1 MTAEDRHIIDVTP
14 EVDSDPAESPS
25 GSGLARALLVIT
37 LIMLTGMG
45 AALFYAWQH
54 WQGAREELASLN
66 QRTAEARQ
74 AQQTLLETI
83 ESTRA
88 TLASQQQEIEQQ
100 GDVLDQQAERIAGQE
115 QEMDANQHQMRADRR
130 DLAAARAEID
140 RRLAVAER
148 RIEGEPLRWLVAE
161 AASLLRTAKNR
172 LELAGDRDGALE
184 AMRRADRLLQRS
196 GERWQTVRELLAEEM
211 AQLEAFTPVALHGIA
226 RRLLSLKQ
234 QTRSLPLK
242 TAVLPPPPAPAD
254 DDDETDEPPAE
265 SVAAA
270 DNRWKH
276 AADRSLRALRGL
288 VAVRRTTPGQLP
300 VSTVPYEAW
309 LRQTLRVDLDNARIG
324 ALGKNT
330 ALYQTG
336 VDAATGLLTDFF
348 AAGAGRDAALGEL
361 KDLSA
366 VSLDQEP
373 PQTGA
378 ALDALESALTARP
391 PS

>member
-14 EVDSDPAESPS
+14 EVDPAPDERPS
-25 GSGLARALLVIT
+25 GSGPARALLVIT
-37 LIMLTGMG
+37 LIMLAGMG

-66 QRTAEARQ
+66 QRAAEARQ

-88 TLASQQQEIEQQ
+88 TLAGQEQEIEQH
-100 GDVLDQQAERIAGQE
+100 GTVLNQQAERLAGQE
-115 QEMDANQHQMRADRR
+115 QGLITSQHQMRAERR

-140 RRLAVAER
+140 RRLAAAER
-148 RIEGEPLRWLVAE
+148 RIEVEPQRWLVAE
-161 AASLLRTAKNR
+161 ATSLLRTAKNR

-211 AQLEAFTPVALHGIA
+211 AQLEAFAPVDVHGIA
-226 RRLLSLKQ
+226 RQLLHLKQ

-242 TAVLPPPPAPAD
+242 TAVLPQPPAPTPGGHD
-254 DDDETDEPPAE
+254 SDEPQLEP
-265 SVAAA
+265 VAT
-270 DNRWKH
+270 DSRWKH
-276 AADRSLRALRGL
+276 ATDRSLRALRGL

-300 VSTVPYEAW
+300 VSTGPYEAW

-330 ALYQTG
+330 ALYLAS

-348 AAGAGRDAALGEL
+348 AASAGLDAALDEL

-366 VSLDQEP
+366 VSLDQMP

-378 ALDALESALTARP
+378 ALDALEAARSERP
-391 PS
+391 AS

>member
-14 EVDSDPAESPS
+14 EVDPAPDERPS
-25 GSGLARALLVIT
+25 GNGPSRALLVIT
-37 LIMLTGMG
+37 LVMLAGMG

-66 QRTAEARQ
+66 QRAAEARQ
-74 AQQTLLETI
+74 AQQVLLETI

-88 TLASQQQEIEQQ
+88 TLASQQQEIEQH
-100 GDVLDQQAERIAGQE
+100 GDVLDQQGELLAGQE
-115 QEMDANQHQMRADRR
+115 QEMVASQNQMRVERR

-140 RRLAVAER
+140 RRLAAAER
-148 RIEGEPLRWLVAE
+148 RIEGEPQRWLVAE
-161 AASLLRTAKNR
+161 ATSLLRTAKNR
-172 LELAGDRDGALE
+172 LELAGDRDGTLE

-211 AQLEAFTPVALHGIA
+211 AQLEAFNPVDVHGIA
-226 RRLLSLKQ
+226 RRLLKLKQ
-234 QTRSLPLK
+234 QTRGLPLK
-242 TAVLPPPPAPAD
+242 TAVLPQPPDPTAGGD
-254 DDDETDEPPAE
+254 SDEPQVEP
-265 SVAAA
+265 VAT
-270 DNRWKH
+270 DSRWKH
-276 AADRSLRALRGL
+276 ATDRSLRALREL

-300 VSTVPYEAW
+300 VSTGPYEAW

-330 ALYQTG
+330 ALYSAG

-348 AAGAGRDAALGEL
+348 AAGAGREAALDEL

-373 PQTGA
+373 PPTGA
-378 ALDALESALTARP
+378 ALDALEAARSERP
-391 PS
+391 AS

>member
-14 EVDSDPAESPS
+14 EVDPAPDENPS
-25 GSGLARALLVIT
+25 GNGPAKALLVIT
-37 LIMLTGMG
+37 LFMLAGMG

-66 QRTAEARQ
+66 QRAAEARQ

-88 TLASQQQEIEQQ
+88 TLAGQQQEIEQH
-100 GDVLDQQAERIAGQE
+100 GDVLNQQAELLAGHE
-115 QEMDANQHQMRADRR
+115 QEMVASQHQMRAERR

-140 RRLAVAER
+140 RRLAAAER
-148 RIEGEPLRWLVAE
+148 RIEGEPQRWLVTE
-161 AASLLRTAKNR
+161 ATSLLRTAKNR

-196 GERWQTVRELLAEEM
+196 GERWQTVRELLAGEM
-211 AQLEAFTPVALHGIA
+211 AQLEAFAPVDVHGIA
-226 RRLLSLKQ
+226 RRLLNLKQ

-242 TAVLPPPPAPAD
+242 TAVLPQAPAPTAGGD
-254 DDDETDEPPAE
+254 SDEPQVE
-265 SVAAA
+265 SVAS
-270 DNRWKH
+270 DSRWKH
-276 AADRSLRALRGL
+276 ATDRSLRALRGL
-288 VAVRRTTPGQLP
+288 VAVRRATPGQLP
-300 VSTVPYEAW
+300 VSTAPYEAW
-309 LRQTLRVDLDNARIG
+309 LRQTLRVDLDNARIA

-330 ALYQTG
+330 ALYSAG

-348 AAGAGRDAALGEL
+348 AAGAGRDTALAEL
-361 KDLSA
+361 RDLSA
-366 VSLDQEP
+366 VSLDQMP

-378 ALDALESALTARP
+378 ALDALEAARSERP

>member
-14 EVDSDPAESPS
+14 EVDPAPDERPS
-25 GSGLARALLVIT
+25 RSGPARALLVIT
-37 LIMLTGMG
+37 LFMLAGMG

-66 QRTAEARQ
+66 QRAAEARQ
-74 AQQTLLETI
+74 AQQTLLESI

-88 TLASQQQEIEQQ
+88 ALAGQRQEIEQH
-100 GDVLDQQAERIAGQE
+100 GDVLNQQAELLAGQE
-115 QEMDANQHQMRADRR
+115 QEMVASQHQMRAERR

-140 RRLAVAER
+140 RRLAEAER
-148 RIEGEPLRWLVAE
+148 RIEGEPQRWLVAE
-161 AASLLRTAKNR
+161 ATSLLRTAKNR

-196 GERWQTVRELLAEEM
+196 GERWQTVREMLAEEM
-211 AQLEAFTPVALHGIA
+211 AQLEAFNPVDVHGIA
-226 RRLLSLKQ
+226 RRLLNLKQ
-234 QTRSLPLK
+234 QTRSLPLR
-242 TAVLPPPPAPAD
+242 TAVLPQPPDPTAGGGDSD
-254 DDDETDEPPAE
+254 DPQVEP
-265 SVAAA
+265 VATGS
-270 DNRWKH
+270 RWKH
-276 AADRSLRALRGL
+276 ATDRSLRALREL

-300 VSTVPYEAW
+300 VSTGPYEAW

-330 ALYQTG
+330 ALYSAG
-336 VDAATGLLTDFF
+336 VDAATGLLRDFF
-348 AAGAGRDAALGEL
+348 AAGAGRDAALDEL

-366 VSLDQEP
+366 VSLDQVP
-373 PQTGA
+373 PRTGA
-378 ALDALESALTARP
+378 ALDALEAARSERP

>member
-1 MTAEDRHIIDVTP
+1 MTPEDRNIIDVTP
-14 EVDSDPAESPS
+14 EVDPEPAEGSS
-25 GSGLARALLVIT
+25 GSGPARGLFVIT
-37 LIMLTGMG
+37 LIMLAGMG

-66 QRTAEARQ
+66 QRAAEARQ
-74 AQQTLLETI
+74 AQQTLIETI

-88 TLASQQQEIEQQ
+88 TLASQQQEIEQH
-100 GDVLDQQAERIAGQE
+100 GNVLDQQSERIAGQE
-115 QEMDANQHQMRADRR
+115 QEVAASQHRMRAERR

-140 RRLAVAER
+140 RRLAAAER
-148 RIEGEPLRWLVAE
+148 RIEGEPRRWLVAE
-161 AASLLRTAKNR
+161 ATSLLRTAKNR

-196 GERWQTVRELLAEEM
+196 GEQWQPVRELLAGETT
-211 AQLEAFTPVALHGIA
+211 QLEAFTPVEVHGIA
-226 RRLLSLKQ
+226 RRLLNLKQ

-242 TAVLPPPPAPAD
+242 TAVLPPPPAAAAD
-254 DDDETDEPPAE
+254 GGAGEPPVE
-265 SVAAA
+265 SVAA
-270 DNRWKH
+270 DNRWEH

-300 VSTVPYEAW
+300 VTTGPYEAW

-324 ALGKNT
+324 ALGKNA
-330 ALYQTG
+330 ALYLAS

-348 AAGAGRDAALGEL
+348 AAGAERDAALGEL
-361 KDLSA
+361 KELSA
-366 VSLDQEP
+366 VSLEQVP
-373 PQTGA
+373 PRTGA
-378 ALDALESALTARP
+378 ALDALESARSGRP